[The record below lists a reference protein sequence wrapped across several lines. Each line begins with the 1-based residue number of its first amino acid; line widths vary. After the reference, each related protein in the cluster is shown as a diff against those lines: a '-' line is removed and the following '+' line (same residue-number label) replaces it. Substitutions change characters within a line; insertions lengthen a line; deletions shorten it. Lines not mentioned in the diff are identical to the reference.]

1 MVVSVSA
8 WKEEPGE
15 GLDEL
20 TFVPTVVLVVE
31 LLPDKMQ
38 RICINGSKNDG

>member
-1 MVVSVSA
+1 MVASVSA

-20 TFVPTVVLVVE
+20 TFVPTVELVME
-31 LLPDKMQ
+31 LLPNK
-38 RICINGSKNDG
+38 I